1 MPATT
6 SMPDATPYPLLFTP
20 LQAGRLRLRNRI
32 VHASMSTRMAV
43 GMKASPRFID
53 YFANRARGG
62 AAMVVTES
70 LSVAR
75 HQVLA
80 HKLRIWSD
88 EGVEE
93 LKRFADAVES
103 HDCRLIGQIQDPGRG
118 RHEKGRTPNALGAS
132 PLPDDLSWTV
142 PRALETAEI
151 RRMVDDFAD
160 SAARLERCGFSG
172 VELSCG
178 HGHLFHQFMSPRSN
192 IRDDEFGGSLENR
205 VRFVA
210 ETVRAIR
217 ARCGPGFG
225 IGLKLPGDDGVPGGI
240 DPIEAAAITRLLVDP
255 QTIDFVSYCWGAHSN
270 TLDLHIPD
278 MNGPR
283 APFVSITR
291 ALRPECRGVPV
302 MALGLI
308 TDPAEAEG
316 ILARGD
322 ADCVGLGR
330 PLVTDPAWPL
340 KARTGREAEIRYC
353 VSCNTCWGTIVES
366 RPIACD
372 NNPRVAE
379 PDEVDWW
386 PAPVKERR
394 RVVIVGAGIAGLEAA
409 WIAAARGHQVTVF
422 GAGAEAGGKTRLH
435 ALLPGGE
442 HLSSIYDYQQLAAKR
457 AGLALELGVR
467 ATPDDI
473 LSLAPDQ
480 VVLATGSE
488 MSWPQS
494 LPRALQADGA
504 IPSLR
509 ELVPMLQDL
518 EERQGGTAIV
528 FDMDHTEATYGAC
541 EWLLRWFDSVV
552 VATPRD
558 SIAHDVPL
566 VTRLGIQ
573 RRFNQKRIR
582 IVPFVELDPGSAWED
597 GAVGLRNIY
606 NADIETI
613 EGVALVSY
621 STPRVPALDLWQPL
635 RERGLPVSRIGDSLI
650 PRTALAATSEG
661 YALGMKL

>member
-1 MPATT
+1 MNEP
-6 SMPDATPYPLLFTP
+6 TPYPQLFSP
-20 LQAGRLRLRNRI
+20 LRAGRLALRNRV

-75 HQVLA
+75 NQLLP
-80 HKLRIWSD
+80 HKVRVWSD
-88 EGVEE
+88 EGNEE
-93 LKRFADAVES
+93 LKRFAEAVER

-118 RHEKGRTPNALGAS
+118 RHEKGRTPNSVGAS

-142 PRALETAEI
+142 PREMEIDEI
-151 RRMVDDFAD
+151 RRMIDDFAD
-160 SAARLERCGFSG
+160 SAARMERCGFSG

-178 HGHLFHQFMSPRSN
+178 HGHLFHQFMSARSN
-192 IRDDEFGGSLENR
+192 IREDAYGGSRENR

-210 ETVRAIR
+210 ETVQAIR
-217 ARCGPGFG
+217 ARCGPKFG

-240 DPIEAAAITRLLVDP
+240 DPAEAAAITRLLVDP
-255 QTIDFVSYCWGAHSN
+255 ESIDFVSYCWGAHSN

-283 APFVSITR
+283 SPFVSITR
-291 ALRPECRGVPV
+291 ALRAECRGVPV

-316 ILARGD
+316 ILVRGD
-322 ADCVGLGR
+322 AELVGLGR

-340 KARTGREAEIRYC
+340 KARAAREAEIRYC
-353 VSCNTCWGTIVES
+353 VSCNTCWGTIVDS
-366 RPIACD
+366 KPLACD
-372 NNPRVAE
+372 NNPRVAQ

-386 PAPVKERR
+386 PEPAAARK
-394 RVVIVGAGIAGLEAA
+394 RVVVVGAGIAGLEAA
-409 WIAAARGHQVTVF
+409 WVAAARGHDVLVF
-422 GAGAEAGGKTRLH
+422 GESADAGGKTRLH

-457 AGLALELGVR
+457 AGLRLELGVR
-467 ATPDDI
+467 ATLEDV
-473 LSLAPDQ
+473 LAAAPDH
-480 VVLATGSE
+480 VVLATGAQ
-488 MSWPQS
+488 MSWPES
-494 LPRALQADGA
+494 LPDTLRADGA

-509 ELVPMLQDL
+509 EAVPMLADI
-518 EERQGGTAIV
+518 EGRQGGTAV
-528 FDMDHTEATYGAC
+528 LFDMDHTEATYGAA
-541 EWLLRWFDSVV
+541 EWFLRWFDAVV

-558 SIAHDVPL
+558 AIAHDVPL

-573 RRFNQKRIR
+573 RRFNHKRIR
-582 IVPFVELDPGSAWED
+582 VVPFVELDAGSAWEN
-597 GAVGLRNIY
+597 GEVGLRNIY
-606 NADIETI
+606 NGDIETLRD
-613 EGVALVSY
+613 VALVTY
-621 STPRVPALDLWQPL
+621 STPRRPVLELWAPL
-635 RERGLPVSRIGDSLI
+635 RARGVPVTRIGDSLI
-650 PRTALAATSEG
+650 PRTALAATAEG
-661 YALGMKL
+661 HALGNSL

>member
-1 MPATT
+1 M
-6 SMPDATPYPLLFTP
+6 SVENPYPLLFSP

-43 GMKASPRFID
+43 GMKAAPRLID

-75 HQVLA
+75 HQVLP

-88 EGVEE
+88 EGIVELQGLAE
-93 LKRFADAVES
+93 AVERE
-103 HDCRLIGQIQDPGRG
+103 DCRLIGQIQDPGRG
-118 RHEKGRTPNALGAS
+118 RHERGRTPNAIGPS

-142 PRALETAEI
+142 PRELEVDEI
-151 RRMVDDFAD
+151 RRMVDEFAD

-178 HGHLFHQFMSPRSN
+178 HGHLFHQFMSARSN
-192 IRDDEFGGSLENR
+192 VRDDQYGGPLENR

-210 ETVRAIR
+210 ETVQAIR
-217 ARCGPGFG
+217 ARCGPGFA

-240 DPIEAAAITRLLVDP
+240 DPQEAAAITRLLVIP
-255 QTIDFVSYCWGAHSN
+255 ESVDFVSYCWGSHAN

-283 APFVSITR
+283 APFVAVTR
-291 ALRPECRGVPV
+291 ALRAHCRGVPV
-302 MALGLI
+302 VALGLI

-316 ILARGD
+316 ILARD
-322 ADCVGLGR
+322 EADLIGLGR

-340 KARTGREAEIRYC
+340 KARAGREAEIRYC
-353 VSCNTCWGTIVES
+353 VSCNTCWGTIIEGK
-366 RPIACD
+366 PLACD
-372 NNPRVAE
+372 NNPRVAQ

-386 PAPVKERR
+386 PARATSRR
-394 RVVIVGAGIAGLEAA
+394 RIVVVGAGIAGMEAA
-409 WIAAARGHQVTVF
+409 WVAAARGHEVTVF
-422 GAGAEAGGKTRLH
+422 GRGSEPGGKTRLH

-457 AGLALELGVR
+457 AGVRLELGVQ
-467 ATPDDI
+467 ATVEDVLALDPDH
-473 LSLAPDQ
+473 
-480 VVLATGSE
+480 VVLATGSQ
-488 MSWPQS
+488 MSWPES
-494 LPRALQADGA
+494 LPASLQDDGA
-504 IPSLR
+504 ILSLR
-509 ELVPMLQDL
+509 ELVPMLAGL
-518 EERQGGTAIV
+518 GERQGGTAVI
-528 FDMDHTEATYGAC
+528 FDMDHTEGTYGAA

-552 VATPRD
+552 LATPRA

-566 VTRLGIQ
+566 VTRLGIE

-582 IVPFVELDPGSAWED
+582 VVPFVELDPASVWER
-597 GAVGLRNIY
+597 GEVGLRNVY
-606 NADIETI
+606 NGDVLTVPE
-613 EGVALVSY
+613 VALVSY
-621 STPRVPALDLWQPL
+621 STPRRPSLALWRPL
-635 RERGLPVSRIGDSLI
+635 RGHGLPVSRVGDSLI
-650 PRTALAATSEG
+650 PRTVLAATAEG
-661 YALGMKL
+661 HALGNAL

>member
-1 MPATT
+1 MTDP
-6 SMPDATPYPLLFTP
+6 TPYPLLFSP
-20 LQAGRLRLRNRI
+20 LQAGRLRLRNRVI
-32 VHASMSTRMAV
+32 HASMSTRMAV
-43 GMKASPRFID
+43 GMKASPRLID

-75 HQVLA
+75 HQVLP

-93 LKRFADAVES
+93 LKRFAAAVET

-118 RHEKGRTPNALGAS
+118 RHEKGRTPNAVGAS

-142 PRALETAEI
+142 PRELDTGEI
-151 RRMVDDFAD
+151 RRMIDDFAD

-192 IRDDEFGGSLENR
+192 IRDDEFGGSRENR

-210 ETVRAIR
+210 ETVQAIR
-217 ARCGPGFG
+217 ARCGPRFG

-240 DPIEAAAITRLLVDP
+240 DPAEAAEITRLLVDP
-255 QTIDFVSYCWGAHSN
+255 ATVDFVAYCWGAHSN

-278 MNGPR
+278 MNSPR
-283 APFVSITR
+283 ATFVPITR
-291 ALRPECRGVPV
+291 ALKPECRGVPV

-316 ILARGD
+316 ILVRGD
-322 ADCVGLGR
+322 ADCVGLAR
-330 PLVTDPAWPL
+330 PLVTDPAWPN
-340 KARTGREAEIRYC
+340 KARAGREAEIRYC
-353 VSCNTCWGTIVES
+353 VSCNTCWGTIVDS
-366 RPIACD
+366 KPLVCD
-372 NNPRVAE
+372 NNPRVAQ

-386 PAPVKERR
+386 PKPSSQRHR
-394 RVVIVGAGIAGLEAA
+394 IVVVGAGIAGLETA
-409 WIAAARGHQVTVF
+409 WIAAARGHEVTVF

-457 AGLALELGVR
+457 ARLSLELGVR
-467 ATPDDI
+467 ATAEDVLALSPDH
-473 LSLAPDQ
+473 

-488 MSWPQS
+488 MGWPDS
-494 LPRALQADGA
+494 LPKALQADGA
-504 IPSLR
+504 ILSLR
-509 ELVPMLQDL
+509 EIVPMLQGL
-518 EERQGGTAIV
+518 EERQGGTAV
-528 FDMDHTEATYGAC
+528 LFDMDHTEGTYGAA

-582 IVPFVELDPGSAWED
+582 IVPFVELDPGSRWED
-597 GAVGLRNIY
+597 GEVGLRNIY
-606 NADIETI
+606 NADVETV

-621 STPRVPALDLWQPL
+621 STPRVPNVELWQPL
-635 RERGLPVSRIGDSLI
+635 RAQGVTVTRIGDSLI
-650 PRTALAATSEG
+650 PRSVLAATSEG
-661 YALGMKL
+661 HALGNAL